1 MLKIKRIYENYSED
15 DGYRILVDRLYPR
28 GVKKEEAYIDL
39 WLKAIAPSTELRRWF
54 NHEPEKW
61 EEFKTRYF
69 AELDDNPAVEII
81 QEKIASGTVTLLYS
95 ARDTEHNQAL
105 ALREYL
111 LNTL

>member
-39 WLKAIAPSTELRRWF
+39 WLKAIAPSTELRKWF